1 MNNMRDSDIYIA
13 ISIKDSEI
21 NKNLRYKIEHTFKDL
36 FRNNAK
42 KISDVKDSSNG
53 ETEIIYEINTP
64 VVQENHITK
73 EFYEN
78 LEVLLYELID
88 FNPHFT
94 QFRRVD
100 K

>member
-1 MNNMRDSDIYIA
+1 MNNMRDSDIYVA
-13 ISIKDSEI
+13 ISCKDSEI
-21 NKNLRYKIEHTFKDL
+21 NKNVRYKIEHTFKDL
-36 FRNNAK
+36 FGNNAK
-42 KISDVKDSSNG
+42 KVSEVKDSSDG

-64 VVQENHITK
+64 VVQENHMTK

>member
-1 MNNMRDSDIYIA
+1 MNSMRDSDIYIA
-13 ISIKDSEI
+13 ISAGDSEI
-21 NKNLRYKIEHTFKDL
+21 NKNVKCKIEHTFKEL
-36 FRNNAK
+36 FGNNARK
-42 KISDVKDSSNG
+42 VSEVKDSSNG
-53 ETEIIYEINTP
+53 EIEIIYEINTP

>member
-1 MNNMRDSDIYIA
+1 MKQAMRDSSLHIA
-13 ISIKDSEI
+13 ISGSESELD
-21 NKNLRYKIEHTFKDL
+21 NEMKNKIEHTFKSL
-36 FRNNAK
+36 FDDSTR
-42 KISDVKDSSNG
+42 KISETKSSTVN
-53 ETEIIYEINTP
+53 EIIYELKTP
-64 VVQENHITK
+64 VVHDEHMTK

-100 K
+100 N